1 MLQYELTVEQLE
13 LLDNIQTEFSDNVS
27 VAVISVIAEHLLGG
41 WIINHYNEK
50 LKESRVL
57 TINVTV
63 HDIALVYTLTHTP
76 DFKGVFA
83 IEYKG

>member
-41 WIINHYNEK
+41 WIINYYNEK

-57 TINVTV
+57 SVNVTV
-63 HDIALVYTLTHTP
+63 HGIALVYTLTYTP
-76 DFKGVFA
+76 DYKGVFV